1 MKKENEE
8 KIKEAKDAIEKAKK
22 KQGKF
27 LRNLKNSHLEEM
39 F

>member
-8 KIKEAKDAIEKAKK
+8 KIKEAKDAIEKAKES
-22 KQGKF
+22 F

>member
-22 KQGKF
+22 KQTISRIS
-27 LRNLKNSHLEEM
+27 L
-39 F
+39 

>member
-27 LRNLKNSHLEEM
+27 FKEFLQ